1 MSRATLLHEADKYRA
16 SRSKACNVPR
26 TGQGRA
32 GFPAG
37 RWPRRALSA
46 LVMRF
51 DMAVDVTASELRVE
65 LLPAYEES
73 EAYVRQVAAR

>member
-1 MSRATLLHEADKYRA
+1 
-16 SRSKACNVPR
+16 
-26 TGQGRA
+26 
-32 GFPAG
+32 
-37 RWPRRALSA
+37 
-46 LVMRF
+46 MRF